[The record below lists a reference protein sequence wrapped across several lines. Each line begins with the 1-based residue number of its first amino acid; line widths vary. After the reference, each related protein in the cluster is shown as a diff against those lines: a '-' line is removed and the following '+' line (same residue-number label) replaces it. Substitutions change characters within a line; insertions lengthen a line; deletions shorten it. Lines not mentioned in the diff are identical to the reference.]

1 MRASAAANRRTLWL
15 LFAIAA
21 TLFAVAVS
29 IFAGSILFIVS
40 RMH

>member
-15 LFAIAA
+15 
-21 TLFAVAVS
+21 LFAVAVS

>member
-15 LFAIAA
+15 LFAVAA
-21 TLFAVAVS
+21 SL
-29 IFAGSILFIVS
+29 FAGSILFILL

>member
-21 TLFAVAVS
+21 TLFA
-29 IFAGSILFIVS
+29 GSILFIVS
-40 RMH
+40 RVH